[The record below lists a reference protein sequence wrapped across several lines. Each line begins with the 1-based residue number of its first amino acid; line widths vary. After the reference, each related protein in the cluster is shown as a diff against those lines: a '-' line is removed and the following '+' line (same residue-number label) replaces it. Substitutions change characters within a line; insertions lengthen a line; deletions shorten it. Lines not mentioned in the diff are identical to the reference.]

1 MSFCYIF
8 VSGNSID
15 SLLFNYE
22 RGLNTPISLSSPEL
36 GTESEGF
43 DEHIRN
49 SYSSSELLYERNLN
63 RFNEYSKEENSS
75 SEAQKIAIYAMDRKN
90 SLRRSPITRTSYDG
104 SDDKSI
110 FSDSDS
116 IQSVVEV
123 NKKIRSS
130 SFMSLTAS
138 IEEEI
143 DDDDNAAP
151 STSFTVLNPKILTEP
166 DEVEVKQLADESDVE
181 IMKFGSGKRALE
193 HNTSSAFFSTVY
205 YDDDYLSDQRLSDKE
220 RSMSP
225 VHQLEKGDVISQDS
239 FNSESISSSDCSQL
253 DKNNGNESD
262 DNDEIFTKHYSHG
275 QNSKTDTV
283 EICTVN
289 HVDRYRARDG
299 IPKYVMLPNPF
310 YRDNALVDGS
320 DRVKFELSPIS
331 NGIVPPEIPKRM
343 EHVDNHLS
351 IPVITV
357 TEMSENSPTSLLKK
371 IVVPSFSEQNES
383 YYKKYNNVNSSPFNT
398 LKMSPDRDGDNRNVN
413 RTRSPSPEVRQPRE
427 ESAEIMVV
435 KHYGDIAE
443 AYSGAGK
450 KPASKTYLDFE
461 QLKMAAIDD
470 ELPVI
475 VGDDQLVAEE
485 ERENEFE
492 ANGEYEEE
500 EQAYDG
506 YEENACTTD
515 FEDQVAV
522 ENDDESMASD
532 DRLQSAIGTASS
544 NTVPYLM
551 IFGNLSLALFG
562 YWLYACKDER
572 ASVPIFG
579 FLLFRFFKTQ
589 VWDRIE

>member
-1 MSFCYIF
+1 MSSHYTHNIF
-8 VSGNSID
+8 VSGNSTD

-22 RGLNTPISLSSPEL
+22 RGLATPISLSSPEL
-36 GTESEGF
+36 GTETEGF

-63 RFNEYSKEENSS
+63 RFNEYSNEENSS

-90 SLRRSPITRTSYDG
+90 SLRRSPITKRSNDG

-123 NKKIRSS
+123 NKKIYSS

-138 IEEEI
+138 IEEET

-151 STSFTVLNPKILTEP
+151 FTSFTDLNSKILTESDA
-166 DEVEVKQLADESDVE
+166 DEIKQLVDQSDEE

-193 HNTSSAFFSTVY
+193 DNTSSAFFSTVY

-220 RSMSP
+220 RSISP
-225 VHQLEKGDVISQDS
+225 VHRLEKGDVISQDS
-239 FNSESISSSDCSQL
+239 LNSESISSSDFSQL

-262 DNDEIFTKHYSHG
+262 SNEEIFTKQNSHG

-283 EICTVN
+283 EICTIN
-289 HVDRYRARDG
+289 HADHYRARDG

-310 YRDNALVDGS
+310 YRENALIDGS
-320 DRVKFELSPIS
+320 ERVKFELSPIS

-343 EHVDNHLS
+343 EHVDNHLA

-371 IVVPSFSEQNES
+371 IVVPSFSEKNES
-383 YYKKYNNVNSSPFNT
+383 YYKKYNNVNSSSFNT
-398 LKMSPDRDGDNRNVN
+398 LKKSPDRDEDNKNVN
-413 RTRSPSPEVRQPRE
+413 RSRSRSPEVRQLRGE
-427 ESAEIMVV
+427 GAEMTVV

-470 ELPVI
+470 ELPI
-475 VGDDQLVAEE
+475 IIEGDRLVEE
-485 ERENEFE
+485 GQKNEF
-492 ANGEYEEE
+492 GEYEEE
-500 EQAYDG
+500 ELEYDG
-506 YEENACTTD
+506 YEENAYPTD
-515 FEDQVAV
+515 FEEQVAV
-522 ENDDESMASD
+522 ENDESMASD
-532 DRLQSAIGTASS
+532 DRLQSVIGTPSS